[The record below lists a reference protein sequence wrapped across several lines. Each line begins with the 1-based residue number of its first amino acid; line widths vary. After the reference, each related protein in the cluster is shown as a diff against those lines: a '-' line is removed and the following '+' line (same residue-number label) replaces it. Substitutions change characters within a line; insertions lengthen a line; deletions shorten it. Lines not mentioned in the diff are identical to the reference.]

1 MHWIMHGILQ
11 SLENTGAAALDLAP
25 VLRAADLTAAA
36 QLPAASVSVC
46 DDLATAYCSPPRR
59 SVSSLLATAAP
70 HCQYCQWPPHCS
82 CHHLAR
88 PELWQSAIGRCLPT
102 FKYYFTLYLS
112 SVCIN
117 SLSSG
122 VLISQDEG

>member
-46 DDLATAYCSPPRR
+46 RDLATADCSPPRR